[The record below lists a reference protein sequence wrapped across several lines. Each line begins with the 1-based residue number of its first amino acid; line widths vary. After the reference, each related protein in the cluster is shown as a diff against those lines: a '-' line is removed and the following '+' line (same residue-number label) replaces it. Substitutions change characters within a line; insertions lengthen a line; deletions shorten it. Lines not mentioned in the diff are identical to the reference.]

1 MFWRTLNLIFLF
13 IAFSIASLSQNR
25 KDSAK
30 ISKADSASVNNL
42 LQQSKS
48 HFSDNP
54 EKAIRLANDAK
65 DLSEKI
71 NFSKGKAFA
80 LKNIGMGY
88 YFQGKY
94 LEALQNWN
102 ESLEVFEQV
111 KDETGEANLLN
122 NIAAI
127 YAQQGDDE
135 KGLEYSLKSLAISEK
150 LKDKLRILSALNTVG
165 SIYYNKKAT
174 WDKALNYLLMAL
186 PYCEE
191 LGDNDALGTISEN
204 IGEIYFEKNDFTN
217 AVSYFEKSIKA
228 LGNSPNSSFAYT
240 GIGKVY
246 LQQGDIITALSY
258 NNKALAI
265 AEKFNSKPNIVR
277 ALEGIA
283 NVYFVQK
290 NYTTALNYLI
300 KANTIA
306 EEIKA
311 APDLKDIYRDMA
323 VAYANTSDY
332 KNAFK
337 YRTLYADIK
346 DTLYNI
352 ETDKKLGSLQ
362 FEFDLEKKQSQI
374 NLLTKDKALTALELQ
389 RQKFAKN
396 AFMIGLALAFMI
408 AILLLR
414 SYLIKKRTNKI
425 LDGQKAEIE
434 SLLLNILPAEVAK
447 ELQVKGYAEP
457 KYYESVAVM
466 FTDFKGFTLIADKM
480 SPQEL
485 LQELNVC
492 FLAFDAIIE
501 KYNLEKIK
509 TIGDSYMCAG
519 GIPTLNELHVENVV
533 HASLE
538 IRDFIATF
546 NQKRIQAG
554 SQPWDMR
561 IGIHVGP
568 VVAGVVG
575 KKKYVYDIWG
585 STVNIAS
592 RMETNGVPGQ
602 VNISCATY
610 EIIKDNFFCQHR
622 GKIYAKNIGEI
633 DMYFV
638 EEKKE
643 ILAHDELEDVNN
655 SDAEKPVYYDYK
667 T

>member
-1 MFWRTLNLIFLF
+1 MVWRTLNLIFLF
-13 IAFSIASLSQNR
+13 IGFSIASFSQSAR
-25 KDSAK
+25 DSAK
-30 ISKADSASVNNL
+30 NSATDSASVNNL
-42 LQQSKS
+42 LQQSKE

-65 DLSEKI
+65 NLSEKI
-71 NFSKGKAFA
+71 NFLEGKAFA

-102 ESLEVFEQV
+102 ESLEVFEQI
-111 KDETGEANLLN
+111 KDATGEANLLN

-174 WDKALNYLLMAL
+174 WNKALNYLLQAL

-191 LGDNDALGTISEN
+191 LGNNDALGTISEN

-246 LQQGDIITALSY
+246 LQQGDIISALSY

-283 NVYFVQK
+283 NVYVVQK
-290 NYTTALNYLI
+290 NYPTALNYLSR
-300 KANTIA
+300 ANTIA

-374 NLLTKDKALTALELQ
+374 NLLTKDKALTALELK

-396 AFMIGLALAFMI
+396 AFMVGLALAFMI

-485 LQELNVC
+485 LEELNVC

-519 GIPTLNELHVENVV
+519 GIPTLNELHVENII

-546 NQKRIQAG
+546 NQKRIQADL
-554 SQPWDMR
+554 QPWDMR

-602 VNISCATY
+602 VNISSATY
-610 EIIKDNFFCQHR
+610 ELIKDKFTCGHR

>member
-1 MFWRTLNLIFLF
+1 MNRK
-13 IAFSIASLSQNR
+13 SLSLLALLIGLSVITYAQTTE
-25 KDSAK
+25 DSITGK
-30 ISKADSASVNNL
+30 KADTAAVTRL
-42 LQQSKS
+42 LQQSKD

-54 EKAIRLANDAK
+54 VEAINFANEAK
-65 DLSEKI
+65 DLAEKI
-71 NFSKGKAFA
+71 NFSEGKAFA

-102 ESLEVFEQV
+102 ESLEVFEKI

-135 KGLEYSLKSLAISEK
+135 KGLEYSLKSLKISEK

-174 WDKALNYLLMAL
+174 WNKALNYLLMAL

-191 LGDNDALGTISEN
+191 LGNNDALGTISEN

-246 LQQGDIITALSY
+246 LQQGDVATALSY

-283 NVYFVQK
+283 NVYVMQK
-290 NYTTALNYLI
+290 DYPTALGYFS
-300 KANTIA
+300 KANDIA

-323 VAYANTSDY
+323 NAYANISNY
-332 KNAFK
+332 KKAFE

-396 AFMIGLALAFMI
+396 AFMVGLALAFMI
-408 AILLLR
+408 ALLVFR

-425 LDGQKAEIE
+425 LDLQKAEIE

-480 SPQEL
+480 SPQDL
-485 LQELNVC
+485 LEELNVC
-492 FLAFDAIIE
+492 FLAFDGIVD
-501 KYNLEKIK
+501 KHNLEKIK

-519 GIPTLNELHVENVV
+519 GIPTLNELHVENIVR
-533 HASLE
+533 ASLE
-538 IRDFIATF
+538 IRDFILNF
-546 NQKRIQAG
+546 NQKRTQAG
-554 SQPWDMR
+554 LQPWDMR
-561 IGIHVGP
+561 IGV
-568 VVAGVVG
+568 
-575 KKKYVYDIWG
+575 
-585 STVNIAS
+585 
-592 RMETNGVPGQ
+592 
-602 VNISCATY
+602 
-610 EIIKDNFFCQHR
+610 
-622 GKIYAKNIGEI
+622 
-633 DMYFV
+633 
-638 EEKKE
+638 
-643 ILAHDELEDVNN
+643 
-655 SDAEKPVYYDYK
+655 
-667 T
+667 

>member
-1 MFWRTLNLIFLF
+1 MIWKTLNVLVLLTGFCIFTY
-13 IAFSIASLSQNR
+13 SQSA
-25 KDSAK
+25 KDSTLG
-30 ISKADSASVNNL
+30 STADTAAVNRL
-42 LQQSKS
+42 LQQSKG

-54 EKAIRLANDAK
+54 AKAISLAMEAK
-65 DLSEKI
+65 NLAEKI
-71 NFSKGKAFA
+71 KFSEGTAFA
-80 LKNIGMGY
+80 LKNIGLGY
-88 YFQGKY
+88 YYQGKY

-102 ESLEVFEQV
+102 ESLAAFKQI

-127 YAQQGDDE
+127 YTQQGDDE

-165 SIYYNKKAT
+165 SIYFNKKAT

-191 LGDNDALGTISEN
+191 LGNSEALGTISEN

-217 AVSYFEKSIKA
+217 AISYFEKSIKA
-228 LGNSPNSSFAYT
+228 LGESPNSSFAYT

-246 LQQGDIITALSY
+246 LQEGDITHALSY

-283 NVYFVQK
+283 QVYVRK
-290 NYTTALNYLI
+290 KDYSTALGYLSRA
-300 KANTIA
+300 KGVAG
-306 EEIKA
+306 EIKA

-323 VAYANTSDY
+323 ESYAKIQDY
-332 KNAFK
+332 KNAFT
-337 YRTLYADIK
+337 YQTLYSDIK
-346 DTLYNI
+346 DTLYSYAA
-352 ETDKKLGSLQ
+352 DKKLGSLQ

-374 NLLTKDKALTALELQ
+374 NLLTKDKALTALELN
-389 RQKFAKN
+389 RQKFVTN
-396 AFMIGLALAFMI
+396 AFMVGLTLAFMI
-408 AILLLR
+408 AVLVFR

-425 LDGQKAEIE
+425 LDRQKMEIE

-457 KYYESVAVM
+457 KYYESVAVL

-485 LQELNVC
+485 LEELNVC
-492 FLAFDAIIE
+492 FLGFDAITE

-519 GIPTLNELHVENVV
+519 GIPTLHEQHVESIV

-538 IRDFIATF
+538 IRDFILDF
-546 NQKRIQAG
+546 NQKRKEAG

-592 RMETNGVPGQ
+592 RMESNGLPGQ
-602 VNISCATY
+602 VNISSAVY
-610 EIIKDNFFCQHR
+610 ELVKDKFHCSYR
-622 GKIYAKNIGEI
+622 GKIQAKNIGEI

-638 EEKKE
+638 
-643 ILAHDELEDVNN
+643 
-655 SDAEKPVYYDYK
+655 SDDTKVSNADKSKSASDNGIVIPLLQNHK